1 MALVNGA
8 HACMRILT
16 ANHTAFASHTS
27 ASLPALFFCVC
38 LLAQSGGLFNTHG
51 AKSRHYCVAVFDN
64 QRGGTVIGA
73 SIMRQREVVF
83 DITSSSISFVDA
95 NCDTITP
102 ETSHLRESYTF
113 APCGG
118 GEGASGGGSFSSSH
132 AAAAPLHSSSSST
145 SAHNGNGGGNT
156 SSWFASATKAFA
168 NGAGWSG
175 RSMPAKGAGPGRS
188 SIKTIV
194 PRTQPRAQ
202 QAAARKASA

>member
-1 MALVNGA
+1 M

-16 ANHTAFASHTS
+16 ANHTHCLSHASYPCH
-27 ASLPALFFCVC
+27 FVC

-118 GEGASGGGSFSSSH
+118 GEEQVVVAASAVVTPQPLH
-132 AAAAPLHSSSSST
+132 CIAAAAAAQALT
-145 SAHNGNGGGNT
+145 RLT
-156 SSWFASATKAFA
+156 MATE
-168 NGAGWSG
+168 
-175 RSMPAKGAGPGRS
+175 
-188 SIKTIV
+188 
-194 PRTQPRAQ
+194 
-202 QAAARKASA
+202 AATPHRGSRRRQRRLRMAPDGV

>member
-1 MALVNGA
+1 M
-8 HACMRILT
+8 HAMRLCFGCSECRLHASCPCI
-16 ANHTAFASHTS
+16 ASHTRPTFV
-27 ASLPALFFCVC
+27 LCVRE
-38 LLAQSGGLFNTHG
+38 QSGGLFNTHG

-118 GEGASGGGSFSSSH
+118 SEGASGGGSFSSSH
-132 AAAAPLHSSSSST
+132 AAAAPLHSSSSSSST

>member
-1 MALVNGA
+1 M

-16 ANHTAFASHTS
+16 ANHTHCLSHASYPCH
-27 ASLPALFFCVC
+27 FVC

-118 GEGASGGGSFSSSH
+118 SEGASGGGSFSSSH
-132 AAAAPLHSSSSST
+132 AAAAPLHSSSSSSSST

>member
-1 MALVNGA
+1 M
-8 HACMRILT
+8 
-16 ANHTAFASHTS
+16 
-27 ASLPALFFCVC
+27 C

-118 GEGASGGGSFSSSH
+118 SEGASGGGSFSSSH
-132 AAAAPLHSSSSST
+132 AAAPLHSSSSSSSST